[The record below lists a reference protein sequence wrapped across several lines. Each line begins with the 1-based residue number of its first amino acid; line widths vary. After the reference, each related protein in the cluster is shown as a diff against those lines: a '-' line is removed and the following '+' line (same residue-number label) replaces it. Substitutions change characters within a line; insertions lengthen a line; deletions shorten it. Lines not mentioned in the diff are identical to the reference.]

1 MVRTQLYTSGGE
13 FKRPNGSDY
22 VGAYHVHVS
31 KGAMAG
37 GFHKTESH
45 DKLTPSTNA
54 AKSLVKRIM
63 SELSASPATPSKT
76 RRSTTRAPRRTPRRT
91 SRQTPRMTPSRSS
104 GSSGSSGGSGGG
116 Y

>member
-31 KGAMAG
+31 QGAMVG

-54 AKSLVKRIM
+54 ARSLVQRIM
-63 SELSASPATPSKT
+63 SELSASQATPSRA
-76 RRSTTRAPRRTPRRT
+76 RRATTPPPRRTPRRT
-91 SRQTPRMTPSRSS
+91 PRMTPTRSS
-104 GSSGSSGGSGGG
+104 GGSSGGSGGG

>member
-37 GFHKTESH
+37 GFHKTEGH
-45 DKLTPSTNA
+45 DKLTPTTNA
-54 AKSLVKRIM
+54 ARSLMQRIM
-63 SELSASPATPSKT
+63 SELSASPAPPSRARRT
-76 RRSTTRAPRRTPRRT
+76 ATRPPRRSSRR
-91 SRQTPRMTPSRSS
+91 TPRMTPTGSS
-104 GSSGSSGGSGGG
+104 GGSSGGSGGG

>member
-37 GFHKTESH
+37 GFHKTEGH

-54 AKSLVKRIM
+54 ARSLMQRIM
-63 SELSASPATPSKT
+63 SELSASPAPPSRARRT
-76 RRSTTRAPRRTPRRT
+76 ATRPPRRSPRR
-91 SRQTPRMTPSRSS
+91 TPRMTPSRSS

>member
-31 KGAMAG
+31 QGAMAG

-54 AKSLVKRIM
+54 ARSLVQRIM
-63 SELSASPATPSKT
+63 SELCASPATPSRT

-91 SRQTPRMTPSRSS
+91 SRQTTRMTPSRSS

>member
-31 KGAMAG
+31 QGAMAG
-37 GFHKTESH
+37 GFHKTEGH

-54 AKSLVKRIM
+54 ARSLVQRIM
-63 SELSASPATPSKT
+63 SELSASQSTPSRT
-76 RRSTTRAPRRTPRRT
+76 RRTAST
-91 SRQTPRMTPSRSS
+91 RQTPRTRRTASTRQTPRTRQT
-104 GSSGSSGGSGGG
+104 GSGGG